1 MKMVLKMRY
10 DEVMYINGREI
21 SIDTPTYFIADIASN
36 HDGDIERAKDLIML
50 AKEAGADAVK
60 FQHFKADKIVSDY
73 GFKNLGTK
81 MSHQA
86 SWDKSVFEIYKQH
99 ECNRDWTEELAK
111 TAKSVKID
119 FLTTPYDIEAVEL
132 LDQYIPA
139 YKIGS
144 GDVTWIDFIEKIAQ
158 NNKPIILATGAS
170 NMDDVERAVDAILK
184 HNPQL
189 VLLQCNTNYTGNS
202 ENFKYIN
209 LKVLQT
215 FAIRYPDMVLGL
227 SDHTPL
233 HATVLGA
240 IALGA
245 RVIEKHFTDDNMR
258 EGPDHAFSMNPETWR
273 EMIERS
279 RELELAL
286 GNGIKRIE
294 PNETDTAV
302 VQRRCLRLVH
312 NINAGDKIKEND
324 LESLRPAPRGAIE
337 PYEISKVVGKTL
349 AVSKSTGDA
358 LFENDFK
365 EEIC

>member
-1 MKMVLKMRY
+1 MVLKMRY
-10 DEVMYINGREI
+10 DSVIYINGREI
-21 SIDTPTYFIADIASN
+21 SIDAPAYFIADIASN
-36 HDGDIERAKDLIML
+36 HDGDIDRANDLIRL

-60 FQHFKADKIVSDY
+60 FQHFKANKIVSDY

-81 MSHQA
+81 MSHQT
-86 SWDKSVFEIYKQH
+86 SWDKSVFEIYKQY

-111 TAKSVKID
+111 TAKSAKID
-119 FLTTPYDIEAVEL
+119 FLTTPYDNEAVEL

-144 GDVTWIDFIEKIAQ
+144 GDITWIDFIEIIAKK
-158 NNKPIILATGAS
+158 NKPVILATGAS
-170 NMDDVERAVDAILK
+170 NIDDVERAVDAILK
-184 HNPQL
+184 HSPQL
-189 VLLQCNTNYTGNS
+189 VLLQCNTNYTGS
-202 ENFKYIN
+202 PDNFKFIN

-215 FAIRYPDMVLGL
+215 FAVMYPNMVLGL

-233 HATVLGA
+233 HSAVLGA
-240 IALGA
+240 ITLGA
-245 RVIEKHFTDDNMR
+245 RVIEKHFTDDNKR
-258 EGPDHAFSMNPETWR
+258 EGPDHAFSMNPETWG

-294 PNETDTAV
+294 QNETDTVV

-312 NINAGDKIKEND
+312 NMNTGDKIKEND
-324 LESLRPAPRGAIE
+324 LESLRPAPGEAIE
-337 PYEISKVVGKTL
+337 PYEINKVIGKTL
-349 AVSKSTGDA
+349 AISKFAGDA
-358 LFENDFK
+358 LYINDFK